1 MIVYFVHEDDDGM
14 GSPFVGYYSTKLE
27 ATRALREA
35 IKDRFE
41 GEQAEL
47 EDRLHKTEDY
57 DADDYIIEGIESRIG
72 GRPRKIQV
80 GEIRKLEIKGKDA
93 IVEALRDAIQFG
105 GESAGGFDR

>member
-14 GSPFVGYYSTKLE
+14 GSPFVEYFSTKLE
-27 ATRALREA
+27 ATRALRKA

-47 EDRLHKTEDY
+47 EDRLDY
-57 DADDYIIEGIESRIG
+57 DIDDHLVENIKSRIG
-72 GRPRKIQV
+72 GRPRKIQQ